1 MCSVASEPDM
11 ADAPILA
18 DGLAAYIDA
27 VRRPSGPPLSLEA
40 VRLYADLTAHR
51 IAGPRPA
58 GMQVTDSHVATQ
70 MGETAVR
77 IYRPD
82 AVGPQPAIL
91 YLHGGGFTQGS
102 IESYDILSAALAEA
116 AGASVVSVHYARLP
130 ESTPRAT
137 LAQCHDVLRWM
148 RRNADMLGIDA
159 GSIAV
164 AGDSAGA
171 FLATHLAV
179 AVRDAEE
186 PPLVCQLLCYGVY
199 DLDPAR
205 PAYANSRDPVLSR
218 GVIDAIIAT
227 YRGCDTRDAP
237 PLPPPLALPDLSGLP
252 PAILLGAE
260 HDPMLEEGRAYAERL
275 RAAGAP
281 VTERVAP
288 AMCHGFLRALRFCP
302 AAGDEMQWLGTAFR
316 DHLQHQKELT

>member
-1 MCSVASEPDM
+1 MCSVASEPAM
-11 ADAPILA
+11 VDAPILA

-27 VRRPSGPPLSLEA
+27 VRRPAGLPPSLEA
-40 VRLYADLTAHR
+40 ARLYADLIATA
-51 IAGPRPA
+51 IACPRPS

-70 MGETAVR
+70 TGETAVR

-82 AVGPQPAIL
+82 RAGPQPAIL

-102 IESYDILSAALAEA
+102 IESYDVFSAGLAEA
-116 AGASVVSVHYARLP
+116 TKASVVSVQYARLP
-130 ESTPRAT
+130 QSTPRAT
-137 LAQCHDVLRWM
+137 LAQCHHVLRWM

-159 GSIAV
+159 ASIAV

-171 FLATHLAV
+171 FLATHLAM
-179 AVRDAEE
+179 AAHDAGE

-218 GVIDAIIAT
+218 PVIDAIIAT
-227 YRGCDTRDAP
+227 YRSCDARDTP

-260 HDPMLEEGRAYAERL
+260 HDPMLDEGLTYAERL
-275 RAAGAP
+275 RAAGVP
-281 VTERVAP
+281 VTARVAP
-288 AMCHGFLRALRFCP
+288 IMCHGFLRALRFCP
-302 AAGDEMQWLGTAFR
+302 AAGDEMRWLGTAFR
-316 DHLQHQKELT
+316 NHLQHQKEQT